1 MSTQPPFEG
10 PGEPQTP
17 PGLPAYP
24 VQPTSISQGAD
35 WAAAPLAGVRPRGPG
50 PGLVYAG
57 FGWRTLGYILDV
69 IIVFVLEAPVSI
81 PWLYVP
87 VAQFYRDHP
96 SATGQT
102 VATLPTDLSNRF
114 VVVLLLGVLVS
125 ALYFG
130 ALVSWFGRTVGQLG
144 MGLWVVRAEDGG
156 RLPMA
161 RAVLRAGIFWG
172 LGFPW
177 ATGLLGL
184 VPTVGLVAELIALI
198 AVISA
203 GWDSRRQ
210 GWHDKLARSFVVKRV
225 PV

>member
-1 MSTQPPFEG
+1 MSTQPPPDG
-10 PGEPQTP
+10 PGEPETP

-24 VQPTSISQGAD
+24 VEPSSISQG
-35 WAAAPLAGVRPRGPG
+35 WSPAAAPPAGLRPRGPG

-57 FGWRTLGYILDV
+57 FVWRVLGYILD
-69 IIVFVLEAPVSI
+69 IIIIFVLEAPVTI

-96 SATGQT
+96 AAAGQT
-102 VATLPTDLSNRF
+102 VATLPADLSNRF
-114 VVVLLLGVLVS
+114 VVIGVLGAVVS

-130 ALVSWFGRTVGQLG
+130 GLVAWFGRTAGQLA
-144 MGLWVVRAEDGG
+144 MGTFVVRAEDGG
-156 RLPMA
+156 RLPES
-161 RAVLRAGIFWG
+161 RAFLRAAIFWAPG
-172 LGFPW
+172 LVGV
-177 ATGLLGL
+177 
-184 VPTVGLVAELIALI
+184 VPTVGSIAGLIALI
-198 AVISA
+198 GLVSA